1 MLDELNAA
9 LTRAGAAGE
18 PDGEAAGW
26 GREGVGDEESGVV
39 GIEQDAGRDEREEA
53 SASGRGG
60 AVKDLIHVDGFSTR
74 AGALPGF
81 PALES
86 VLGMREG
93 EVRAG
98 GSPTRPVCL
107 LLSAL
112 SPVRSAS
119 SSAALPHLLPLSSPS
134 PAHHL
139 PHLLPRSPSRLG
151 APAAGQQQLLQQA
164 SVRWPSVS
172 LPPPAPSPCSLLPSP
187 PLFCFSSST
196 PTSHPQCH
204 LLSPL
209 SLPSAAVSPP
219 STPPSPLCS
228 ITDVCIH
235 LPPSSLHSHAIPI
248 LGPVWSHLSL
258 SALGGTLSI
267 ALPGPVWS
275 HRSFSA
281 LGCSLGSSRA
291 APLAAPN
298 PLWGSARG
306 TSGAVAPAITIT
318 AVDRTQLLVSASL
331 LHISPVR
338 PICLQTTPPEPRCV
352 GVPEGPLLEQ
362 CEGGAAWEAFQQ
374 LLAQM
379 RASRWAGGGV
389 REIGDLHHT
398 IIPVTS
404 LPRLLSLIHPSMLP
418 LVPSSPT
425 SPCDVSPLAALPA
438 WQCMEG
444 GVAALP

>member
-60 AVKDLIHVDGFSTR
+60 AVAGFPVLLGVPVAVKDLIHVDGFSTR

-81 PALES
+81 PALDS

-98 GSPTRPVCL
+98 G
-107 LLSAL
+107 
-112 SPVRSAS
+112 
-119 SSAALPHLLPLSSPS
+119 
-134 PAHHL
+134 
-139 PHLLPRSPSRLG
+139 SPSRLG

-235 LPPSSLHSHAIPI
+235 LPPSSLHSHAI
-248 LGPVWSHLSL
+248 
-258 SALGGTLSI
+258 

-362 CEGGAAWEAFQQ
+362 CEGGG
-374 LLAQM
+374 
-379 RASRWAGGGV
+379 SVGGV
-389 REIGDLHHT
+389 SAAAGADEGEQVGRRRCEGNSAWK
-398 IIPVTS
+398 VVS
-404 LPRLLSLIHPSMLP
+404 LPCLDDLQRIK
-418 LVPSSPT
+418 
-425 SPCDVSPLAALPA
+425 
-438 WQCMEG
+438 E
-444 GVAALP
+444 